1 MHSSSPLKERGVT
14 ACPSHSPI
22 KPSIELGRSVI
33 SVTKR
38 CLEKEIFKLSSSP
51 PLEGAR
57 LSVYCKLVLIGLF
70 SAWIVYELLFV
81 EYDVEDF
88 IMFMFS
94 LLSVPALLLLSNGLN
109 QGFFLLVI
117 YLAVGI
123 YLNVKKK
130 RLGWS

>member
-1 MHSSSPLKERGVT
+1 MPQHPLRFAYGLVFVT
-14 ACPSHSPI
+14 SFLYFYLPQEI
-22 KPSIELGRSVI
+22 KVGEFFVS
-33 SVTKR
+33 
-38 CLEKEIFKLSSSP
+38 
-51 PLEGAR
+51 
-57 LSVYCKLVLIGLF
+57 KLVLIGLF

-88 IMFMFS
+88 IMFVFS

>member
-1 MHSSSPLKERGVT
+1 MS
-14 ACPSHSPI
+14 
-22 KPSIELGRSVI
+22 
-33 SVTKR
+33 
-38 CLEKEIFKLSSSP
+38 
-51 PLEGAR
+51 
-57 LSVYCKLVLIGLF
+57 KLVLIGLF